1 MMGNVPLEQIVR
13 SFLTALRLRDESA
26 YRHSKKVM
34 YYSLQIAQK
43 LGLEDGQTEL
53 LKWASLLHDIGTLVE
68 SDHVFNANGKPKSK
82 HLNLV
87 RRHQPLAVEILSTIA
102 EMKEI
107 MPIIKSHHER
117 YDGTGYPDGLCG
129 EEIPLLSRIVTM
141 ADAYE
146 IMTRIGLNNTPLSH
160 MQACFELKQNAG
172 IQFDPNMVEVFL
184 RYLRLD
190 KNHLVSIF
198 IMENDIEH
206 FYLLFKL
213 IEDLDHIK
221 MGRGYNQ
228 SIINEAISKE
238 EYDLILADISLPW
251 TDGFEL
257 LRYIKSE
264 FPSVRVALMS
274 AYTNLEMRKK
284 AENLGA
290 FAYLEKPVR
299 RDEIFDVVDRIAEE
313 KIVF

>member
-13 SFLTALRLRDESA
+13 SLLTALRMRDESA

-34 YYSLQIAQK
+34 YYSLQIGQN
-43 LGLEDGQTEL
+43 LGLKDEQTEL
-53 LKWASLLHDIGTLVE
+53 LKWASLLHDLGILVE
-68 SDHVFNANGKPKSK
+68 SYYVFNVNGEQKSK
-82 HLNLV
+82 HVNLMK
-87 RRHQPLAVEILSTIA
+87 RHQPLAVEILSTM
-102 EMKEI
+102 EGMKEI
-107 MPIIKSHHER
+107 VAIIKSHHER

-129 EEIPLLSRIVTM
+129 EEIPLLSRIVAI

-146 IMTRIGLNNTPLSH
+146 IMTRIGPNNTPISH

-172 IQFDPNMVEVFL
+172 IQFDPKVVGAFF

-190 KNHLVSIF
+190 KNHLISIF
-198 IMENDIEH
+198 IIENDIEH
-206 FYLLFKL
+206 FYLIFKL
-213 IEDLDHIK
+213 IEDLDNIK
-221 MGRGYNQ
+221 LARGYNQ
-228 SIINEAISKE
+228 SIVTEAISNKG
-238 EYDLILADISLPW
+238 YDLILADISLPW

-313 KIVF
+313 KIVV